1 MAIKLRGETWWIDF
15 YTPSGERIRRSA
27 WTSDA
32 RAAQEL
38 HDKLKAESWR
48 TQHLGERPIYRW
60 ENAVVQW
67 LKEKG
72 HKASLDKDKE
82 IFVWVDPYLR
92 GKVLSNIDRALLFR
106 ILEAKATATSQVT
119 ANRYMTLIRAVP
131 RRACEVWEWTERMPK
146 APMYSVESQRT
157 RWITHQQ
164 AQRLLAQLPEHQ
176 ADMMR
181 FALATGLRQRN
192 VCRLEWQHVD
202 FERRVVVI
210 PAHMSKMRNAITAPL
225 NADALDVLQ
234 RWQGRQ
240 DRFVFTYEGQ
250 PVWQVNTKAWRK
262 AVKRAGLED
271 FRWHDLRHTWASW
284 HAQAGTPLNVEQE
297 MAGWK
302 SKEMAQR

>member
-1 MAIKLRGETWWIDF
+1 M
-15 YTPSGERIRRSA
+15 
-27 WTSDA
+27 
-32 RAAQEL
+32 
-38 HDKLKAESWR
+38 
-48 TQHLGERPIYRW
+48 
-60 ENAVVQW
+60 
-67 LKEKG
+67 
-72 HKASLDKDKE
+72 
-82 IFVWVDPYLR
+82 
-92 GKVLSNIDRALLFR
+92 LSNIDRALLFR

-119 ANRYMTLIRAVP
+119 ANRYMALICAVL

-202 FERRVVVI
+202 FEHRVVVI
-210 PAHMSKMRNAITAPL
+210 PAHMSKTRNAITAPL

-240 DRFVFTYEGQ
+240 DRYVFTYEGQ
-250 PVWQVNTKAWRK
+250 PAWQVNTKAWRK

-271 FRWHDLRHTWASW
+271 FRWHDLRHPWASW
-284 HAQAGTPLNVEQE
+284 HAQAGTPLNVVQE

-302 SKEMAQR
+302 SKEMAQRYSHLSSAHILVHAERISQSQNGVVSAVPVDKSHFGHSGHSAVVVPFCKPLKKTVATGGLEPPTSAL